1 MAIDL
6 GNLVLELVPRVH
18 APCMRAKRAF
28 EALGIVIVV
37 QKIVVALRIG
47 TELWVIILWTEREG
61 RTAAPAPHHLGS
73 QPFFLRRAGG
83 ACRQVSAEPADPLMP
98 LSHAPLHP

>member
-6 GNLVLELVPRVH
+6 GNFVFELVTRVH

-28 EALGIVIVV
+28 EALGIVIIV
-37 QKIVVALRIG
+37 QKIVVALRVG
-47 TELWVIILWTEREG
+47 TELWVIILWTECEG

-83 ACRQVSAEPADPLMP
+83 VCRQVSAARRALLLP
-98 LSHAPLHP
+98 LSQC